1 MARPR
6 TQYVCQ
12 KCGAV
17 HPKWMGRC
25 PDCGEWNTLVEVPT
39 TPTLRAVGAPPG
51 PAPQPVSLPAVEAA
65 DVGRWPLP
73 LGEFARVLG
82 GGVVPGS
89 LVLVAGDPGIGK
101 STLLMQLAD
110 RMAGP
115 DFPVLYISGE
125 ESLGQLKLRADRL
138 GLRNPHLYLLN
149 ETRMAALEDRIATL
163 RPRMVIVDSIQTVY
177 AEEIPSPP
185 GSVSQVREAA
195 VRFQAMAKGM
205 GITVFLI
212 GHVTKAG
219 LIAGPRLLEHIV
231 DTVLYLEGDRYHAF
245 RLLRSVKNRFGATS
259 EVGVFE
265 MRSDGMVEVPNPSEL
280 FLAERLIQASGSA
293 VAVTM
298 EGTRPLLVE
307 VQALVSPAP
316 PGAARRTANGVD
328 PYRLLLLVAVLT
340 KRVGLRLHDQ
350 DLFVNVVGGLRVE
363 EPAADLAVAMAIV
376 SSARDRPLPPDMVF
390 IGEVGLSGELRA
402 VGHLELRLAEAAKL
416 GFRRCLLPRTIRR
429 LREVPADLQV
439 LPARTLAE
447 ALRLAFDGATG

>member
-1 MARPR
+1 
-6 TQYVCQ
+6 
-12 KCGAV
+12 
-17 HPKWMGRC
+17 MGRC
-25 PDCGEWNTLVEVPT
+25 PDCGEWNTLVEVSPT
-39 TPTLRAVGAPPG
+39 PAPRAVGLAGPPG
-51 PAPQPVSLPAVEAA
+51 ARPVPLPAVEAA
-65 DVGRWPLP
+65 GVARWPLP
-73 LGEFARVLG
+73 IGEFARVLG

-89 LVLVAGDPGIGK
+89 LILVAGDPGIGK

-110 RMAGP
+110 RMAGAE
-115 DFPVLYISGE
+115 FPVLYISGE
-125 ESLGQLKLRADRL
+125 ESLGQLKMRADRL
-138 GLRNPHLYLLN
+138 GLGNPHLYLLN
-149 ETRMAALEDRIATL
+149 ETRMEALVDHIQAM
-163 RPRMVIVDSIQTVY
+163 RPRLVIVDSIQTVY
-177 AEEIPSPP
+177 VEEIPSPP
-185 GSVSQVREAA
+185 GSISQVRECA
-195 VRFQAMAKGM
+195 VRFQALAKNL
-205 GITVFLI
+205 GITIFLI

-219 LIAGPRLLEHIV
+219 LIAGPKLLEHIV

-245 RLLRSVKNRFGATS
+245 RMLRSVKNRFGATS

-265 MRSDGMVEVPNPSEL
+265 MRGDGMAEVPNPSEL

-307 VQALVSPAP
+307 IQALVSPAP

-340 KRVGLRLHDQ
+340 KRVGLRLHDH
-350 DLFVNVVGGLRVE
+350 DLFVNVVGGLRVD

-402 VGHLELRLAEAAKL
+402 VGHLELRLAEAAQL
-416 GFRRCLLPRTIRR
+416 GFRHCLLPRTVRR
-429 LREVPADLQV
+429 LREVPEGLTL

-447 ALRLAFDGATG
+447 ALSIAFGG

>member
-1 MARPR
+1 
-6 TQYVCQ
+6 
-12 KCGAV
+12 
-17 HPKWMGRC
+17 MGRC
-25 PDCGEWNTLVEVPT
+25 PDCGEWNTLVEMSPAPT
-39 TPTLRAVGAPPG
+39 VRAVGLAGKPG
-51 PAPQPVSLPAVEAA
+51 AQPVPLPAVAA
-65 DVGRWPLP
+65 AEVTRWPLP
-73 LGEFARVLG
+73 IGEFARVLG

-110 RMAGP
+110 RMAGS

-125 ESLGQLKLRADRL
+125 ESLGQLKMRADRL
-138 GLRNPHLYLLN
+138 GLHNPHLYLLN
-149 ETRMAALEDRIATL
+149 ETRMDALADHIQGM
-163 RPRMVIVDSIQTVY
+163 RPRLVIVDSIQTVY
-177 AEEIPSPP
+177 VEEIPSPP
-185 GSVSQVREAA
+185 GSVSQVRECA
-195 VRFQAMAKGM
+195 VRFQAMAKNL
-205 GITVFLI
+205 GITIFLI

-219 LIAGPRLLEHIV
+219 LIAGPKLLEHIV

-265 MRSDGMVEVPNPSEL
+265 MRGDGMAEVPNPSEL

-307 VQALVSPAP
+307 IQALVSPAP

-340 KRVGLRLHDQ
+340 KRVGLRLHDH
-350 DLFVNVVGGLRVE
+350 DLFVNVVGGLRVD
-363 EPAADLAVAMAIV
+363 EPAADLAIAMAIV

-402 VGHLELRLAEAAKL
+402 VGHMELRLAEAAQL
-416 GFRRCLLPRTIRR
+416 GFRRCLLPRTARR
-429 LREVPADLQV
+429 LREVPPELTL

-447 ALRLAFDGATG
+447 AIAVAFPG

>member
-51 PAPQPVSLPAVEAA
+51 PAPQSVPLPAVEAA

-73 LGEFARVLG
+73 IGEFARVLG

-149 ETRMAALEDRIATL
+149 ETRMAALKDVIAGPAASHGDRGLHPNRLHRGDPLA
-163 RPRMVIVDSIQTVY
+163 
-177 AEEIPSPP
+177 P

-205 GITVFLI
+205 GITIFLI

-350 DLFVNVVGGLRVE
+350 DLFVNVVGGLRVD

>member
-25 PDCGEWNTLVEVPT
+25 PDCGEWNTLVEMSPAPT
-39 TPTLRAVGAPPG
+39 VRAVGLAGKPG
-51 PAPQPVSLPAVEAA
+51 AQPVPLPAVAA
-65 DVGRWPLP
+65 AEVTRWPLP
-73 LGEFARVLG
+73 IGEFARVLG

-110 RMAGP
+110 RMASP

-125 ESLGQLKLRADRL
+125 ESLGQLKMRADRL
-138 GLRNPHLYLLN
+138 GLHNPHLYLLN
-149 ETRMAALEDRIATL
+149 ETRMDALADHIQGM
-163 RPRMVIVDSIQTVY
+163 RPRLVIVDSIQTVY
-177 AEEIPSPP
+177 VEEIPSPP
-185 GSVSQVREAA
+185 GSVSQVRECA
-195 VRFQAMAKGM
+195 VRFQAMAKNL
-205 GITVFLI
+205 GITIFLI

-219 LIAGPRLLEHIV
+219 LIAGPKLLEHIV

-265 MRSDGMVEVPNPSEL
+265 MRGDGMAEVPNPSEL

-307 VQALVSPAP
+307 IQALVSPAP

-340 KRVGLRLHDQ
+340 KRVGLRLHDH
-350 DLFVNVVGGLRVE
+350 DLFVNVVGGLRVD
-363 EPAADLAVAMAIV
+363 EPAADLAIAMAIV

-402 VGHLELRLAEAAKL
+402 VGHMELRLAEAAQL
-416 GFRRCLLPRTIRR
+416 GFRRCLLPRTARR
-429 LREVPADLQV
+429 LREVPPELTL

-447 ALRLAFDGATG
+447 AIAVAFPG

>member
-1 MARPR
+1 
-6 TQYVCQ
+6 
-12 KCGAV
+12 
-17 HPKWMGRC
+17 MGRC
-25 PDCGEWNTLVEVPT
+25 PDCGEWNTLVEMSPAPT
-39 TPTLRAVGAPPG
+39 VRAVGLAGKPG
-51 PAPQPVSLPAVEAA
+51 AQPVPLPAVAA
-65 DVGRWPLP
+65 AEVTRWPLP
-73 LGEFARVLG
+73 IGEFARVLG

-110 RMAGP
+110 RMASP

-125 ESLGQLKLRADRL
+125 ESLGQLKMRADRL
-138 GLRNPHLYLLN
+138 GLHNPHLYLLN
-149 ETRMAALEDRIATL
+149 ETRMDALADHIQGM
-163 RPRMVIVDSIQTVY
+163 RPRLVIVDSIQTVY
-177 AEEIPSPP
+177 VEEIPSPP
-185 GSVSQVREAA
+185 GSVSQVRECA
-195 VRFQAMAKGM
+195 VRFQAMAKNL
-205 GITVFLI
+205 GITIFLI

-219 LIAGPRLLEHIV
+219 LIAGPKLLEHIV

-265 MRSDGMVEVPNPSEL
+265 MRGDGMAEVPNPSEL

-307 VQALVSPAP
+307 IQALVSPAP

-340 KRVGLRLHDQ
+340 KRVGLRLHDH
-350 DLFVNVVGGLRVE
+350 DLFVNVVGGLRVD
-363 EPAADLAVAMAIV
+363 EPAADLAIAMAIV

-402 VGHLELRLAEAAKL
+402 VGHMELRLAEAAQL
-416 GFRRCLLPRTIRR
+416 GFRRCLLPRTARR
-429 LREVPADLQV
+429 LREVPPELTL

-447 ALRLAFDGATG
+447 AIAVAFPG

>member
-1 MARPR
+1 
-6 TQYVCQ
+6 
-12 KCGAV
+12 
-17 HPKWMGRC
+17 MGRC
-25 PDCGEWNTLVEVPT
+25 PDCGEWNTLVEMSPAPT
-39 TPTLRAVGAPPG
+39 VRAVGLAGKPG
-51 PAPQPVSLPAVEAA
+51 AQPVPLPAVAA
-65 DVGRWPLP
+65 AEVTRWPLP
-73 LGEFARVLG
+73 IGEFARVLG

-110 RMAGP
+110 RM
-115 DFPVLYISGE
+115 PVLYISGE
-125 ESLGQLKLRADRL
+125 ESLGQLKMRADRL
-138 GLRNPHLYLLN
+138 GLHNPHLYLLN
-149 ETRMAALEDRIATL
+149 ETRMDALADHIQGM
-163 RPRMVIVDSIQTVY
+163 RPRLVIVDSIQTVY
-177 AEEIPSPP
+177 VEEIPSPP
-185 GSVSQVREAA
+185 GSVSQVRECA
-195 VRFQAMAKGM
+195 VRFQAMAKNL
-205 GITVFLI
+205 GITIFLI

-219 LIAGPRLLEHIV
+219 LIAGPKLLEHIV

-265 MRSDGMVEVPNPSEL
+265 MRGDGMAEVPNPSEL

-307 VQALVSPAP
+307 IQALVSPAP

-340 KRVGLRLHDQ
+340 KRVGLRLHDH
-350 DLFVNVVGGLRVE
+350 DLFVNVVGGLRVD
-363 EPAADLAVAMAIV
+363 EPAADLAIAMAIV

-402 VGHLELRLAEAAKL
+402 VGHMELRLAEAAQL
-416 GFRRCLLPRTIRR
+416 GFRRCLLPRTARR
-429 LREVPADLQV
+429 LREVPPELTL

-447 ALRLAFDGATG
+447 AIAVAFPG